1 MTKTFSCDLCGSDD
15 AVEAPYARF
24 YTNGQPLHIC
34 RECGFVYVR
43 ERRTAAEI
51 ARTWSEEI
59 FGEGYTA
66 AWPAVK
72 ARHKYV
78 AEFVNQELG
87 LAGKRLAEVG
97 GGEGAF
103 LELVREY
110 GAEPFGVEPGRANC
124 EAMRA
129 RGVACFEGTI
139 EDYAASGEGAGKFDL
154 AAVLWTVENCMS
166 CTDMLNAVHDLLDD
180 GGHVVVATGSR
191 ILVPFK
197 KPLHYYLSA
206 NPADTHCFRFSA
218 NALTGLLAVTGFE
231 LAAINRFIDTD
242 YLTVIGRKRPKG
254 TSIPW
259 QGDDWRKV
267 YDFFERWH
275 RETLHYL

>member
-1 MTKTFSCDLCGSDD
+1 MTSVFPCDLCGSDE

-24 YTNGQPLHIC
+24 YTNGQPIHIC
-34 RECGFVYVR
+34 KACGFVYVR
-43 ERRTAAEI
+43 ERRSAREI

-78 AEFVNQELG
+78 AEFVHNALD
-87 LAGKRLAEVG
+87 LSGKRLTEVG

-103 LELVREY
+103 LDLVREY
-110 GAEPFGVEPGRANC
+110 GAEPFGVEPSGNNC
-124 EAMRA
+124 QAMRD
-129 RGVACFEGTI
+129 RGIPCFQGTI
-139 EDYAASGEGAGKFDL
+139 EEYAASGQGRGKSDL

-166 CTDMLNAVHDLLDD
+166 CTDMLAAVHDLLVD
-180 GGHVVVATGSR
+180 GGHVAVATGSR

-197 KPLHYYLSA
+197 KPLNYYLST
-206 NPADTHCFRFSA
+206 NPADAHCFRFSA

-231 LAAINRFIDTD
+231 LAGMNRYIDTD
-242 YLTVIGRKRPKG
+242 YLVAIGRKRPKG
-254 TSIPW
+254 TAIPW